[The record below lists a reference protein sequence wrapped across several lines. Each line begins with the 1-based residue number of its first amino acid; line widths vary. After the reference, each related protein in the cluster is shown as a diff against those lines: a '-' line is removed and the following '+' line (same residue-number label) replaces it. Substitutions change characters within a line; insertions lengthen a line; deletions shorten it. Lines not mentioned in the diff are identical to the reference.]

1 MPKQAWRDRTDLF
14 CGTKF
19 WAAPKAGMGVL
30 LSNDKVLL
38 RRIPRKFWRTD
49 KNGHALIIAL
59 ANKKTEGGWL
69 FESGGF
75 TFELSNENVM
85 AR

>member
-1 MPKQAWRDRTDLF
+1 MPNQKWKDRTDLF
-14 CGTKF
+14 CGTRF
-19 WAAPKAGMGVL
+19 WAAPEAGTGVI

-38 RRIPRKFWRTD
+38 RQIPKKFWRKD
-49 KNGHALIIAL
+49 KNGHALLIAL
-59 ANKKTEGGWL
+59 AKKKPEGGWF

-75 TFELSNENVM
+75 TFELPDGNVM